1 MKTRI
6 NIKSALTL
14 AVVALAT
21 LALNVSAVVVV
32 SDSFDV
38 PAGTAQDFNLQANQ
52 AARQVGSAV
61 GVTYSDWSAAIV
73 GATQTYLSQ
82 TEAYDTTGTLVMRN
96 LIDAAG
102 QNQIAA
108 SAVKIDND
116 LAPQLAGGIYSI
128 YYAGLMIDRKA
139 NLAGNPGLESW
150 YQGFSLGGSGTPS
163 TPDGASTDVGF
174 QMHRHGAG
182 LVYADGVLQHAA
194 IVPGFTV
201 GGVYGVQIDVD
212 ETAGTA
218 SFSVDAGGVVTD
230 MGTYSVNFEAG
241 EATRNM
247 LFNNRL
253 FINASFPQGAS
264 WDAWTDAQVNNL
276 SIQVIP
282 EPATLSLLG
291 MATLGLMA
299 YRRLKI

>member
-1 MKTRI
+1 
-6 NIKSALTL
+6 
-14 AVVALAT
+14 
-21 LALNVSAVVVV
+21 V

-38 PAGTAQDFNLQANQ
+38 PTGTGYEPNLLVNQ

-61 GVTYSDWSAAIV
+61 GVTYSDWSANIL
-73 GATQTYLSQ
+73 GATQTYLTQ
-82 TEAYDTTGTLVMRN
+82 TEAYDTTGVLSMRA
-96 LIDAAG
+96 LIDGVG

-128 YYAGLMIDRKA
+128 YYAGLMIDRLG
-139 NLAGNPGLESW
+139 NLTGNPGLESW
-150 YQGFSLGGSGTPS
+150 YQGFSLGGSGTPPEP
-163 TPDGASTDVGF
+163 TNASTDVGF
-174 QMHRHGAG
+174 AMSFNGAG
-182 LVYADGVLQHAA
+182 LVYVDGVLQYAA
-194 IVPGFTV
+194 IVPGFAL
-201 GGVYGVQIDVD
+201 GSVYGVQIDVD
-212 ETAGTA
+212 ESAGTA
-218 SFSVDAGGVVTD
+218 SISVDAGGTITD
-230 MGTYSVNFEAG
+230 MGTYSASFEAG

-253 FINASFPQGAS
+253 FTNPNLAQNPS
-264 WDAWTDAQVNNL
+264 WDAWADAQVNNL

-299 YRRLKI
+299 YRRLKM